1 MNKGSRYKE
10 IAVVSFVALYTA
22 VFFSFAALLFA
33 GQQEFTVSSTSGIS
47 IAGIVWVAIVAMA
60 SILAIDK
67 TAVALTIAVI
77 PSLTLLLVGRLS
89 YAAMVG
95 AALMFVLTY
104 IAQKSIYSELGRYVR
119 IRMSVICSFG
129 VRMLLFG
136 MLLSFV
142 VFSIPL
148 IQEAISAGKISIPE
162 QYIKNAAGLY
172 FQNPDQIATG
182 VTQYVRSRAQNN
194 SLVVVVLVIAVALL
208 AVRTIVPIIM
218 WPALA
223 LVALLFWVAR
233 KTGLITITEHNV
245 VVESIEL

>member
-1 MNKGSRYKE
+1 MQRSRYKE
-10 IAVVSFVALYTA
+10 LAVVGFVALYTV

-47 IAGIVWVAIVAMA
+47 VAGIIWVAIVAMA

-67 TAVALTIAVI
+67 TAVALTIAII
-77 PSLTLLLVGRLS
+77 PSITLLFVGRLS

-119 IRMSVICSFG
+119 IRMSTICSFG
-129 VRMLLFG
+129 IRMLLFG

-148 IQEAISAGKISIPE
+148 IQQSIGSGKISIPE
-162 QYIKNAAGLY
+162 QYVKNATGLY
-172 FQNPDQIATG
+172 FQNPDQVATG
-182 VTQYVRSRAQNN
+182 VTDYVRSRAQNN

-208 AVRTIVPIIM
+208 AVRTVVPIIM
-218 WPALA
+218 WPALG
-223 LVALLFWVAR
+223 LVVLLFWIAR
-233 KTGLITITEHNV
+233 KAGLIMIAQHDAPIEY
-245 VVESIEL
+245 IEL

>member
-1 MNKGSRYKE
+1 MQRSRYKE
-10 IAVVSFVALYTA
+10 LAVVSFVALYTV

-33 GQQEFTVSSTSGIS
+33 GQQEFTISSTSGIS

-89 YAAMVG
+89 YAAIVG

-104 IAQKSIYSELGRYVR
+104 IAQRSIYAELGRYVR
-119 IRMSVICSFG
+119 IRMSTICSFG

-148 IQEAISAGKISIPE
+148 IQQSISAGKISIPE

-172 FQNPDQIATG
+172 FQNPEQIT
-182 VTQYVRSRAQNN
+182 TSITEYVRSRAQNK
-194 SLVVVVLVIAVALL
+194 SPVVVVLVIAVALL

-218 WPALA
+218 WPSLA
-223 LVALLFWVAR
+223 LVAALFWIAR
-233 KTGLITITEHNV
+233 KAGLITVAQHDAPIEY
-245 VVESIEL
+245 IEL